1 MEKIA
6 TDTFSFA
13 DVREGGFVYVDKT
26 AILKT
31 LADGSLGKQFFIAR
45 PRRFGKSLAV
55 STLQCLFEGRRGLF
69 RGLAIEPDW
78 DWSKTWPVL
87 KLDMSGCQAATVDML
102 WQKIRVQLL
111 RNAER
116 LGVPLREGLPVS
128 GQFEMLISD
137 LAERSPDGKVVL
149 LVDEYDKPLLG
160 RLGKPDVND
169 VRDALKEFYSVIKTS
184 EGLQRFAFMTG
195 VSKFSKVSVF
205 SDLNNLNEFSMDAR
219 VATLFGYTHEEV
231 KANFPASLAALG
243 AKQGLDAEATFARL
257 VQWYDGYRFHQD
269 AAPVFNPVSVGKCLS
284 SGQFDPYWF
293 ETGTPTFLLRLMEK
307 NPVVLDE
314 IEVSQTAFS
323 NYEPDRPAL
332 VSLLY
337 QTGYL
342 TIKSARQDGGIRLYR
357 LVPPNFEVATAFSE
371 SLSADFSRLDGEEHA
386 SLLTQMVEA
395 LRADDVDD
403 MLDALSCFFA
413 NIPANI
419 TVKREKYYQTLF
431 YAVFVLIGARTH
443 AECWT
448 NRGRVDAVVETPRGV
463 YVFEFKLGAGGRDGA
478 RPSPGG
484 PTSVLAAAAL
494 AQIKAKGYAE
504 KWLRCGKKVTLV
516 GAAFDADMR
525 NLSDRQVE
533 VAADGA
539 GCGLS

>member
-160 RLGKPDVND
+160 HLGKPEVND

-195 VSKFSKVSVF
+195 VSKFSKVSIF

>member
-6 TDTFSFA
+6 TDTYSFER
-13 DVREGGFVYVDKT
+13 VREGGFVYVDKT

-31 LADGSLGKQFFIAR
+31 LADGSLGTQFFIAR

-55 STLQCLFEGRRGLF
+55 STLQCLFEGRRDLF

-87 KLDMSGCQAATVDML
+87 KLDMSGCQAMTVDML

-160 RLGKPDVND
+160 HLGKPEVND
-169 VRDALKEFYSVIKTS
+169 VRNALKEFYSVIKTS

-195 VSKFSKVSVF
+195 VSKFSKVSIF

-463 YVFEFKLGAGGRDGA
+463 YVFEFKLGTGGRDGA

-484 PTSVLAAAAL
+484 PSSVSAAAAL

-533 VAADGA
+533 VAAGGA
-539 GCGLS
+539 EDPK

>member
-6 TDTFSFA
+6 TDTFSFER
-13 DVREGGFVYVDKT
+13 VREGGFVYVDKT

-31 LADGSLGKQFFIAR
+31 LADGSLGTQFFIAR

-55 STLQCLFEGRRGLF
+55 STLQCLFEGRRDLF
-69 RGLAIEPDW
+69 KGLAIEPDW

-231 KANFPASLAALG
+231 KANFPQALAALG

-257 VQWYDGYRFHQD
+257 VQWYDGYRFEEN

-284 SGQFDPYWF
+284 SGKFDPYWF

-463 YVFEFKLGAGGRDGA
+463 YVFEFKLGTGGRDGA

-484 PTSVLAAAAL
+484 PSSVSAAAAL

-533 VAADGA
+533 VAAGGA
-539 GCGLS
+539 EDPK